1 MEKKILKILI
11 FVVCIIG
18 IISLFLPYVS
28 SKGEYR
34 EYLKKNPDVINMPEV
49 GFTNKDVVDISL
61 VENFK
66 LHSFVINNYY
76 SDELYDD
83 ALFNIVPIIVITVTI
98 VLIAI
103 IVLLDKKVPI
113 IILDILLVV
122 SLLILNGHITS
133 RGIIPTD
140 NYTYGL
146 TYYLYFAIASVIL
159 VSTIYMMFIDKK
171 KKVTE

>member
-1 MEKKILKILI
+1 MEKRILKILI
-11 FVVCIIG
+11 LVLCIIG
-18 IISLFLPYVS
+18 IISLFLPYES

-34 EYLKKNPDVINMPEV
+34 EFLKKNPDATNMPEV
-49 GFTNKDVVDISL
+49 GFTNKDVIDISL
-61 VENFK
+61 AENYK
-66 LHSFVINNYY
+66 IYSFAINNYY

-83 ALFNIVPIIVITVTI
+83 ALFNIVPTIAIVVMI

-103 IVLLDKKVPI
+103 FVLLDKKVPI
-113 IILDILLVV
+113 IIADILLVI
-122 SLLILNGHITS
+122 SLIILNCHVTS

-146 TYYLYFAIASVIL
+146 TYYLYFSIASVIL
-159 VSTIYMMFIDKK
+159 VSTIYMMITDRK